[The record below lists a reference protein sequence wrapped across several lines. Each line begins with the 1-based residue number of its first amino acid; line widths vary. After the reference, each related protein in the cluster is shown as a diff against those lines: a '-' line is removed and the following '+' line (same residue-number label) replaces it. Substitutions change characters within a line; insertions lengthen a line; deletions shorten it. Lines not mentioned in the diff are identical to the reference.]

1 MSSNTCNSDDVTV
14 LECFYTKKLNDVRKK
29 IVDIMERSDATNN
42 AHTFVEEQ
50 AKKEHFKH
58 LLHTFV
64 VYNELT
70 PQRLASSSAEH
81 RNSVSRLLHRE
92 DNAILLE
99 EMLIADG
106 ATNGNYG
113 TAYDIYQD
121 IQAECEEDN
130 EKYPILHRLAVAIS
144 IVHATPVTQ
153 TNPKE
158 QDEESEEPPET
169 IVDPVRRYLN
179 YAAAYLAGE
188 LDPAFDSWSIFELTF
203 VVNGDEPDEISAWG
217 RSTLRNYYPDHV
229 TTSIN
234 NPDNTFLY
242 GGIVQTDVPYGSSRV
257 TNDVPT
263 QQKYQNILMN
273 GGICGRRAF
282 FGRFMLRAFGIPTTA
297 RPSKGHAAL
306 CHAMPSNSNPPS
318 DWEVNLGGKWSKGWT
333 NTKYVKDLDFLA
345 TTKARTYSPVEY
357 YHVKMAQWLG
367 DVLQETSVYGL
378 YDPTVKGRGQNP
390 LLDPSTIGF
399 WYHVS
404 LMEQQAIITRMTTL
418 NLLYV
423 SYRTLLVEKDCCNQS
438 QPSPKRSRSKT
449 SFLCLL
455 TK

>member
-1 MSSNTCNSDDVTV
+1 MNTN
-14 LECFYTKKLNDVRKK
+14 K
-29 IVDIMERSDATNN
+29 

-92 DNAILLE
+92 DNAILL
-99 EMLIADG
+99 
-106 ATNGNYG
+106 
-113 TAYDIYQD
+113 
-121 IQAECEEDN
+121 
-130 EKYPILHRLAVAIS
+130 
-144 IVHATPVTQ
+144 Q

-169 IVDPVRRYLN
+169 IVDPVGRYLN

-263 QQKYQNILMN
+263 Q
-273 GGICGRRAF
+273 
-282 FGRFMLRAFGIPTTA
+282 
-297 RPSKGHAAL
+297 
-306 CHAMPSNSNPPS
+306 
-318 DWEVNLGGKWSKGWT
+318 
-333 NTKYVKDLDFLA
+333 
-345 TTKARTYSPVEY
+345 
-357 YHVKMAQWLG
+357 
-367 DVLQETSVYGL
+367 
-378 YDPTVKGRGQNP
+378 
-390 LLDPSTIGF
+390 
-399 WYHVS
+399 
-404 LMEQQAIITRMTTL
+404 
-418 NLLYV
+418 
-423 SYRTLLVEKDCCNQS
+423 
-438 QPSPKRSRSKT
+438 
-449 SFLCLL
+449 
-455 TK
+455 